1 MNGPVASL
9 NTAWFALI
17 GVLWTGYF
25 VLEGF
30 DFGVG
35 MLNLAIGRDD
45 VDRRLCRNAIG
56 PVWDGNEVWLIV
68 AAGATFAAFPVWYAS
83 MFSGFYLALFIVLA
97 ALIVRGVSFEFRNKR
112 DSARWRAGWDRAMA
126 VGSLLPAFAWG
137 VAFTDLVHGLPLSPA
152 GLYQGSFW
160 GLLAPVAIVG
170 GLASLAMF
178 LAHGATFLALKTAGP
193 LAERARKVAMWVSP
207 LAGALVAGT
216 AAWLAAGGSHGPGAL
231 GGTVPIVL
239 AAVCGLAFAAAG
251 ALVLAGWDGLA
262 FGLSALGIV
271 AVMAAVFTALF
282 PRVMVSSGPGP
293 SLTIWSAASAHE
305 TLLVMTVVAAI
316 FVPLVLAYQGW
327 TYWVFRQR
335 LTRPAAQPGPS
346 FPPGWPRPSAIRL
359 AGAGADA
366 RLASSPPV
374 ERTRC
379 VPEPSRPG
387 PRLPPADV
395 WRLVTVARP
404 WLAGAVAV
412 GVGQAIL
419 LVAQADILARLL
431 ADALYGGLSGHAAV
445 GDGLRI
451 VVLAVGRGVLGWA
464 WEACTEAAARRARA
478 ATRRRALATAICL
491 VAPAGL
497 RADEQGDVLGPG
509 GMTTLI
515 GYGVD
520 DLDPFMARVL
530 PGAVL
535 AIAVPA
541 LLLAWIGHLNLVSA
555 GLAGVTLVIAPIL
568 AGLVGADTAAVVR
581 RRLASLERLGDRFDA
596 LVEGLPLLRAFG
608 RARDHERAVAAS
620 GEEVH
625 ATTLATLRVA
635 LLAGLVLELLAAV
648 GTALVAVRLGLR
660 LDDGQRIL
668 PQALAVLMLI
678 PEVFLPLRRL
688 TADFHAG
695 ASGQAVLARLGGLT
709 VTDRPRPAG
718 GQRVPA
724 GGERAP
730 VGVVLEGVS
739 LAAEG
744 SSLPVLDEIDL
755 RVDPG
760 EQVCLVGESG
770 CRQIEPAPGGGGP
783 RPCFGGPVAPGGPG
797 PGGGPPAGAGLG
809 AAAPDRPGRDRP
821 GQRHARP
828 ARCRRAHRPR
838 GPGSRAARVVAE
850 VPAARPAHAAQR
862 PRRTAQPGG
871 APQAGHGQEP
881 GGTDPATVAA

>member
-1 MNGPVASL
+1 
-9 NTAWFALI
+9 
-17 GVLWTGYF
+17 
-25 VLEGF
+25 
-30 DFGVG
+30 
-35 MLNLAIGRDD
+35 
-45 VDRRLCRNAIG
+45 
-56 PVWDGNEVWLIV
+56 
-68 AAGATFAAFPVWYAS
+68 
-83 MFSGFYLALFIVLA
+83 
-97 ALIVRGVSFEFRNKR
+97 
-112 DSARWRAGWDRAMA
+112 
-126 VGSLLPAFAWG
+126 
-137 VAFTDLVHGLPLSPA
+137 
-152 GLYQGSFW
+152 
-160 GLLAPVAIVG
+160 
-170 GLASLAMF
+170 
-178 LAHGATFLALKTAGP
+178 
-193 LAERARKVAMWVSP
+193 
-207 LAGALVAGT
+207 
-216 AAWLAAGGSHGPGAL
+216 
-231 GGTVPIVL
+231 
-239 AAVCGLAFAAAG
+239 
-251 ALVLAGWDGLA
+251 
-262 FGLSALGIV
+262 
-271 AVMAAVFTALF
+271 
-282 PRVMVSSGPGP
+282 
-293 SLTIWSAASAHE
+293 
-305 TLLVMTVVAAI
+305 
-316 FVPLVLAYQGW
+316 
-327 TYWVFRQR
+327 
-335 LTRPAAQPGPS
+335 
-346 FPPGWPRPSAIRL
+346 
-359 AGAGADA
+359 
-366 RLASSPPV
+366 
-374 ERTRC
+374 
-379 VPEPSRPG
+379 
-387 PRLPPADV
+387 
-395 WRLVTVARP
+395 VARP

-451 VVLAVGRGVLGWA
+451 ALLAVGRGVLGWA

-478 ATRRRALATAICL
+478 ATRRRALATAIGL

-520 DLDPFMARVL
+520 DLDPFVARVL

-541 LLLAWIGHLNLVSA
+541 LLLAWIGHLDLVSA

-660 LDDGQRIL
+660 LDSGQRIL
-668 PQALAVLMLI
+668 PQALAVLMLT

-695 ASGQAVLARLGGLT
+695 AAGQAVLARLGGLT

-744 SSLPVLDEIDL
+744 RSRPVLDEIDL

-770 CRQIEPAPGGGGP
+770 SGKSSLLRVVAGLIPVSAGRSRLEAPDLVAGRLPALGWVPQHPTVLAGTVLDNITLGRPGIDERIARAALEAVQLGPWLRSTPHGLRTPLSGLDAPLSLGERRRLAMARSLAGPAPRLWLLDEPTAGLDQASARRLVTELGRIVDGVTAIIATHDPSAMTLGH
-783 RPCFGGPVAPGGPG
+783 RVIELSRGRVLRRDLLRPG
-797 PGGGPPAGAGLG
+797 PPP
-809 AAAPDRPGRDRP
+809 
-821 GQRHARP
+821 
-828 ARCRRAHRPR
+828 
-838 GPGSRAARVVAE
+838 AARVR
-850 VPAARPAHAAQR
+850 AR
-862 PRRTAQPGG
+862 
-871 APQAGHGQEP
+871 
-881 GGTDPATVAA
+881 